1 MRLKNIIWKTVV
13 MSLMASPLCI
23 SCDDDDEVTVN
34 SKFYLSTKVFPVDSY
49 EASLSVIL
57 KDNSVVVNE
66 LQPNYRFVACATERL
81 SKDVKITADSDDN
94 LVSAY
99 NKANDTEYNILPAE
113 NYSFTN
119 KTVTIENGES
129 VSGDS
134 IKIELLN
141 VGSLTTEGGYLLP
154 VTISS
159 IEGNNLDAL
168 SSNRGVVYVKI
179 QNIHVNVES
188 GQPAEGTLIADR
200 SGWTVKV
207 APTTRGDAKNLIDG
221 TNSDV
226 ARDGGA
232 EYWLTVDIGKFK
244 NNQWYHLAFV
254 CDGVKLTIYVNG
266 NIDATLDLPRKPLRL
281 VKNSFGICNGDWMV
295 TDAIVSEVRFW
306 TTAISQSQIQ
316 NNMFAI
322 NPGTDGLEA
331 YWKLNEGAGTEFKDA
346 TGHGNKAM
354 APNGVVRWVDGI
366 RSDGK

>member
-159 IEGNNLDAL
+159 I
-168 SSNRGVVYVKI
+168 
-179 QNIHVNVES
+179 
-188 GQPAEGTLIADR
+188 
-200 SGWTVKV
+200 V

-232 EYWLTVDIGKFK
+232 EYWLTVDIGKVQTLTGIRNKCYASSYSPTAVEVFTSG
-244 NNQWYHLAFV
+244 
-254 CDGVKLTIYVNG
+254 DGIKWKSIGTVTISRSGTQYIKFSKAIETRYLKYYVKQGPNT
-266 NIDATLDLPRKPLRL
+266 
-281 VKNSFGICNGDWMV
+281 
-295 TDAIVSEVRFW
+295 VS
-306 TTAISQSQIQ
+306 
-316 NNMFAI
+316 
-322 NPGTDGLEA
+322 L
-331 YWKLNEGAGTEFKDA
+331 TEFDLYAK
-346 TGHGNKAM
+346 
-354 APNGVVRWVDGI
+354 
-366 RSDGK
+366 